1 MSRSS
6 GATIST
12 VPFLLASR
20 AMRATCA
27 YGDSCGSNAL
37 KDESAWL
44 LNRDGFY
51 SLGIK
56 ALSKAVTRGGIA
68 LRITSQGLVAQRE
81 AH

>member
-6 GATIST
+6 GATINN

-20 AMRATCA
+20 AMRATWA

-44 LNRDGFY
+44 LNRGGF
-51 SLGIK
+51 G
-56 ALSKAVTRGGIA
+56 
-68 LRITSQGLVAQRE
+68 
-81 AH
+81 